1 MLETALAGLDVARR
15 DCVMVGD
22 RLSTDIRMGL
32 DSGMAVAL
40 VLTGE
45 TGLADLRELEPG
57 DWPAIVLDRIDR
69 LLPADIWSQL
79 GWDEQ
84 AAEVG

>member
-1 MLETALAGLDVARR
+1 
-15 DCVMVGD
+15 MVGD

-45 TGLADLRELEPG
+45 TGADDLAALAPQDR
-57 DWPAIVLDRIDR
+57 PAIVLDRIDR
-69 LLPADIWSQL
+69 LLPADIWSEL

-84 AAEVG
+84 ARCGGRLTPCLSRDAPRPTC

>member
-1 MLETALAGLDVARR
+1 
-15 DCVMVGD
+15 MVGD

-32 DSGMAVAL
+32 GSGMATAL

-45 TGLADLRELEPG
+45 TGADDLAALDPQDR
-57 DWPAIVLDRIDR
+57 PAFVLDRIDR
-69 LLPADIWSQL
+69 LLPTAIWSEL
-79 GWDEQ
+79 GWREP